1 MVDPRSPTPLYIQLA
16 DSIAADIERGTLEPD
31 QLLPSEN
38 YLMQWHGLSRGTV
51 RAAVRLL
58 RERGLVYTIQARGTF
73 VGKGPV
79 PDSGAGK
86 SANGKSSN
94 GTSSGASGEPGTT

>member
-1 MVDPRSPTPLYIQLA
+1 MVDPRSPTPLYVQLA
-16 DSIAADIERGTLEPD
+16 DLIAVDIERGKLEPD
-31 QLLPSEN
+31 QLLPSET

-73 VGKGPV
+73 VGNGP
-79 PDSGAGK
+79 SGDQP
-86 SANGKSSN
+86 
-94 GTSSGASGEPGTT
+94 TPR

>member
-1 MVDPRSPTPLYIQLA
+1 MVDPRSPTPLYVQLA
-16 DSIAADIERGTLEPD
+16 DSIVADIERGTLEPD

-51 RAAVRLL
+51 RAAIRLL

-73 VGKGPV
+73 VGKAPGTV
-79 PDSGAGK
+79 SGTGRP
-86 SANGKSSN
+86 ANGGN
-94 GTSSGASGEPGTT
+94 GEPAAT